1 MEFRRY
7 LLVCGIIFLV
17 LLALAG
23 SINLLVDPDGRL
35 RIVDIEGFNQIKV
48 ALKHDSRQGKAVALE
63 QCDYDVIMLG
73 SSTAEIGLSPSSAEF
88 GGKSAFNA
96 ALKASSTYELY
107 RMAEFTALLNN
118 PEAVVIGLDFYAFN
132 QGQTFAE
139 DYEQSVLAKTA
150 DGWGLARYALSIK
163 TLRAAAVTVNW
174 NIRDIA
180 KGCAH
185 NGQQT
190 VVQSYA
196 GAKGSRGA
204 FDFIQERYMSNPT
217 TYGNYRLG
225 TKNLREFEE
234 VLRLYVNRGTHVYL
248 FVSPVHAAL
257 LTLIKELGLQP
268 QYGEWERELVRMV
281 ARVNAELSPAKPLV
295 LWDFSGYSGIATEV
309 VPDGAEVTTMESWRD
324 PPHYKPHV
332 GDMILARIMGTESA
346 RAIPPDFGILLTP
359 DNIETVLAERSA
371 AALRYAQTDPDEV
384 ANTRRLVAEYR
395 NKSAADSSPESE

>member
-7 LLVCGIIFLV
+7 LIICGITFLFLLV
-17 LLALAG
+17 LTG
-23 SINLLVDPDGRL
+23 GINLLVDPDGRL
-35 RIVDIEGFNQIKV
+35 RIVDIEGFNQIKFSP
-48 ALKHDSRQGKAVALE
+48 KRDSRQGKAVALE
-63 QCDYDVIMLG
+63 QCDYDVIILG

-88 GGKSAFNA
+88 GGKAAFNA
-96 ALKASSTYELY
+96 ALKSSSTYELY
-107 RMAEFTALLNN
+107 RMAQFTALLND

-132 QGQTFAE
+132 QGQTFAD
-139 DYEQSVLAKTA
+139 DYEQSVLAETA

-163 TLRAAAVTVNW
+163 TLRAAVVTVNW

-257 LTLIKELGLQP
+257 LTLIKELGLEP
-268 QYGEWERELVRMV
+268 QYGEWQRELVRIV
-281 ARVNAELSPAKPLV
+281 ARVNAELRPAEPLV
-295 LWDFSGYSGIATEV
+295 LWDFSGYSGIATEA
-309 VPDGAEVTTMESWRD
+309 VPDGGEGTAMEGWRD
-324 PPHYKPHV
+324 PPHYKPHI
-332 GDMILARIMGTESA
+332 GDMILARILGTESA
-346 RAIPPDFGILLTP
+346 RAIPPDFGIRLTP
-359 DNIETVLAERSA
+359 DNIEAVLAERSA
-371 AALRYAQTDPDEV
+371 AALRYEQTDPMEV

-395 NKSAADSSPESE
+395 NNGDADLSSEPE